1 MKARRRL
8 GLDVN
13 KAAIWA
19 IVVNAI
25 QIVVLVAFVLYA
37 LLAQNRSRFGLGVV
51 VVIAALLAIWGA
63 TIDIQEALRTRQRE
77 RTINEL
83 QLTNRQMDALNLKM
97 RAQRHDF
104 LNHLQVVYSLLE
116 MGESGEAA
124 DYLERIYRE
133 LRTVSRVLRTRV
145 TAFNALLQVKN
156 AACEDRGIRL
166 EMDIRS
172 TLEGLPVP
180 AWELCCIIG
189 NLMDNAMD
197 ALEDRPEGR
206 ICLRVEED
214 LKGFRFTVSNNGPAI
229 SPELRQVIFEPGVS
243 TRGEGRGMGLSIVRS
258 TLAEY
263 GGTIDLEPG
272 EETAFAI
279 WVPREGRGLISGKE
293 PETHAAE

>member
-1 MKARRRL
+1 MKPKR
-8 GLDVN
+8 GWSPDVN
-13 KAAIWA
+13 KAALSA

-25 QIVVLVAFVLYA
+25 QIAALVAFVLYA
-37 LLAQNRSRFGLGVV
+37 LLVREKSRFTLTII

-63 TIDIQEALRTRQRE
+63 SIDIQEALRTRRRE

-83 QLTNRQMDALNLKM
+83 QLTNCQMDALNLKM

-133 LRTVSRVLRTRV
+133 LRTVSKVLRTRV

-172 TLEGLPVP
+172 TLEGLPMP
-180 AWELCCIIG
+180 AWELCCVIG

-197 ALEDRPEGR
+197 ALADRLDGHIRLMVED
-206 ICLRVEED
+206 D

-229 SPELRQVIFEPGVS
+229 PPEIRETIFEPGVS
-243 TRGEGRGMGLSIVRS
+243 TRGEGRGMGLSIVRG

-263 GGTIDLEPG
+263 GGSIALEP
-272 EETAFAI
+272 EENTAFTVWI
-279 WVPREGRGLISGKE
+279 PRDGRSLISGKE
-293 PETHAAE
+293 P

>member
-1 MKARRRL
+1 MKPKR
-8 GLDVN
+8 GWSPDVN
-13 KAAIWA
+13 KAALSA

-25 QIVVLVAFVLYA
+25 QIAALVAFVLYA
-37 LLAQNRSRFGLGVV
+37 LLVREKSRFTLTII

-63 TIDIQEALRTRQRE
+63 SIDIQEALRTRRRE

-83 QLTNRQMDALNLKM
+83 QLTNCQMDALNLKM

-133 LRTVSRVLRTRV
+133 LRTVSKVLRTRV

-172 TLEGLPVP
+172 TLEGLPMP
-180 AWELCCIIG
+180 AWELCCVIG

-197 ALEDRPEGR
+197 ALADRLDGHIRLMVED
-206 ICLRVEED
+206 D

-229 SPELRQVIFEPGVS
+229 PPEIRETIFEPGVS
-243 TRGEGRGMGLSIVRS
+243 TRGDGRGMGLSIVRG

-263 GGTIDLEPG
+263 GGSIALEP
-272 EETAFAI
+272 EENTTFTVWI
-279 WVPREGRGLISGKE
+279 PRDGRSLISGKE
-293 PETHAAE
+293 P